1 MRIFRNIGAAIVL
14 ALSMIGPAQ
23 AALIEGQLD
32 FVGFA
37 AVDREAGQYVSID
50 YLFGP
55 FVVSATDDYAATVSV
70 GDAVSVIDPI
80 NFTTLS
86 LPETIWSVGGFS
98 FSLESLSI
106 NDGTTVGGNGI
117 ISAAGFDDTDGF
129 WSFTSQ
135 GSDDGMFA
143 FSATAVPEPSII
155 ALLTMGLL
163 GLGITRRKVQ
173 AG

>member
-1 MRIFRNIGAAIVL
+1 MRFFRNIAAAIVL
-14 ALSMIGPAQ
+14 ALGMIGSAH

-55 FVVSATDDYAATVSV
+55 FVVSATDDYAATINV

-80 NFTTLS
+80 NFTTIS
-86 LPETIWSVGGFS
+86 LPETIWSVGMFS
-98 FSLESLSI
+98 FSLESI
-106 NDGTTVGGNGI
+106 TVNDGTTVGGSGI
-117 ISAAGFDDTDGF
+117 VSAAGFDNTDGF

-135 GSDDGMFA
+135 GNDDGFFS
-143 FSATAVPEPSII
+143 FSATTVPEPSII

-163 GLGITRRKVQ
+163 GLGIARRKVQ